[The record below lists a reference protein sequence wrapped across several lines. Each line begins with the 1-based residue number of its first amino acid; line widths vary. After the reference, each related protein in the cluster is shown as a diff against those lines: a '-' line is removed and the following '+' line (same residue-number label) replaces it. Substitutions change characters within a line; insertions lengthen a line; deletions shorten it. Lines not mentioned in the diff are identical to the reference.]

1 MILKDIT
8 KRIIEVGTISDIREI
23 EEKYKKANVDIIVK
37 RINRFSDG
45 VSYPSH
51 WEIQIIYPVGDN
63 ENKRWR

>member
-8 KRIIEVGTISDIREI
+8 KRVIEVETISDIEEI
-23 EEKYKKANVDIIVK
+23 KDKYKNVDVDFIIK
-37 RINRFSDG
+37 KINRFRDG
-45 VSYPSH
+45 VRYLSH

>member
-8 KRIIEVGTISDIREI
+8 KRVIEVETISEI
-23 EEKYKKANVDIIVK
+23 DEIKDKYKNVDVDFIIK
-37 RINRFSDG
+37 RINGFRDG
-45 VSYPSH
+45 ISYSSH

>member
-8 KRIIEVGTISDIREI
+8 KRVIEVETISDIDEI
-23 EEKYKKANVDIIVK
+23 KDKYKNVDVDFIIK
-37 RINRFSDG
+37 RINRFRDG
-45 VSYPSH
+45 ISYPSH